1 MYILSHKNKAVNF
14 NCNKTIKLT
23 ANNKVIRLSLILMNC
38 VMQYMIKA

>member
-23 ANNKVIRLSLILMNC
+23 ANNKLIRLSLILMYC
-38 VMQYMIKA
+38 VMQHPITA